1 MATTRANVCSFGA
14 PVLGRTAV
22 IGIPVVVIIVGSTLG
37 KNLAVATSKAL
48 VIPEVE
54 GFLAVVV
61 LIVVLIVVDGDRVD
75 EVVTTEA
82 LVDATTVLL

>member
-1 MATTRANVCSFGA
+1 MATTGANVCSFGA

-37 KNLAVATSKAL
+37 KNLAGATSK
-48 VIPEVE
+48 
-54 GFLAVVV
+54 
-61 LIVVLIVVDGDRVD
+61 
-75 EVVTTEA
+75 A

>member
-1 MATTRANVCSFGA
+1 MSRNGLYLISFKRLVCLSSNFSIKGIGVATTGANVCSFGA

-37 KNLAVATSKAL
+37 KNLAGATSK
-48 VIPEVE
+48 
-54 GFLAVVV
+54 
-61 LIVVLIVVDGDRVD
+61 
-75 EVVTTEA
+75 A